1 MNILIKYFFID
12 ELKVFIYVVDNIEN
26 FIVMDVFLEIVVL
39 IVNCIKIDINVIG
52 L

>member
-39 IVNCIKIDINVIG
+39 IVNCIKIDIKVIG

>member
-26 FIVMDVFLEIVVL
+26 FILMDVFLEIVVL